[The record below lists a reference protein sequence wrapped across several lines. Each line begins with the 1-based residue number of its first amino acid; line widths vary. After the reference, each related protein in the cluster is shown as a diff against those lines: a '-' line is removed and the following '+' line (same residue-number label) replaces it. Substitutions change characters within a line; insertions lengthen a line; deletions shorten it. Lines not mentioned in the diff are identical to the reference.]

1 MTTNR
6 LKNIWSQV
14 PPDYYEKGI
23 AKNFFQKLWHTRK
36 WMIIKKMIDFNP
48 QNVLDVGCASGWLA
62 ARIAKI
68 LPQASVTGV
77 DVSPKMIDYAK
88 VVHPDI
94 NFVQADAQKLPFPKE
109 SFDLIVCT
117 ETLEHVV
124 DPSKVLN
131 EIKRCLAD
139 DGIVVISMDSGSP
152 LFKFIWF
159 FWLKTK
165 GRVWRY
171 AHLHQFNRSELKK
184 LLRKTGFKIEEQK
197 VSHLGMEITFKLK
210 KRI

>member
-1 MTTNR
+1 MTTSR

-23 AKNFFQKLWHTRK
+23 AKNFFQKLWHIRK
-36 WMIIKKMIDFNP
+36 WTVVKEMFEGNP
-48 QNVLDVGCASGWLA
+48 GNVLDVGCASGWLA

-94 NFVQADAQKLPFPKE
+94 NFVHADAQKLPFPKE

-124 DPSKVLN
+124 DPLGVLL
-131 EIKRCLAD
+131 EIRRCLAKK
-139 DGIVVISMDSGSP
+139 GEAIISMDTGSL
-152 LFKFIWF
+152 LFKIIWF
-159 FWLKTK
+159 FWVKTK
-165 GRVWRY
+165 GKVWQK
-171 AHLHQFNRSELKK
+171 AHLHKFNQDKLKK
-184 LLRKTGFKIEEQK
+184 LFKKANFRIKKQRI
-197 VSHLGMEITFKLK
+197 SHLGMEMTFKLK
-210 KRI
+210 KI